1 MFQNL
6 ESRIGLV
13 LVFFLLM
20 IALISFL
27 GYRSIQQF
35 SRASQAIMEDNFQS
49 IRYAE
54 AMQRHFSQ
62 IHEFHVGNVFAEKK
76 PNEANFKPNPSYQN
90 ALLQF
95 EAQLLLAQKNITE
108 EKEQDLII
116 NLQKTYR
123 RYLVVFR
130 ETYNTS
136 TQNQDME
143 ENIRLAEVEFQPLQ
157 RKIREQI
164 NQLHDINMQAIAQK
178 TSYTQE
184 NGNSISFYLGLI
196 GTITLIVNILLM
208 IFLPSYLTK
217 PLNELNAGIQEI
229 IGGNYDQELT
239 VKFHQQDEVGK
250 LANSFN
256 ELVDKL
262 QNYDVPQL
270 AGLKQERQRIETL
283 VQLIDKATIILD
295 EHQKILHINPQA
307 LDLLDISDKDVIGTP
322 IFRWANENELASKMM
337 NDWAGDTSN
346 NPTHHQHQI
355 ETFIIHQNGKEET
368 YQKLTA
374 EIKCSSETEPELV
387 GYAIILAKISE

>member
-1 MFQNL
+1 
-6 ESRIGLV
+6 
-13 LVFFLLM
+13 M

-35 SRASQAIMEDNFQS
+35 SRASQAIMEDNILS

-76 PNEANFKPNPSYQN
+76 SGETNFKPNAPYQN

-108 EKEQDLII
+108 EKEQELIHQ
-116 NLQKTYR
+116 LQKTYR
-123 RYLVVFR
+123 RYLTVFR
-130 ETYNTS
+130 DAYNTS
-136 TQNQDME
+136 TQNRTME
-143 ENIRLAEVEFQPLQ
+143 ENIKLAEIEFQPLQ

-178 TSYTQE
+178 TGSTQE
-184 NGNSISFYLGLI
+184 NGNSVLFYLGLI
-196 GTITLIVNILLM
+196 GAITLIVNILLM

-217 PLNELNAGIQEI
+217 PLNDLNAGIQEI

-270 AGLKQERQRIETL
+270 ASLRQEKQRIETL
-283 VQLIDKATIILD
+283 IQLNDKATIILD
-295 EHQKILHINPQA
+295 EHQKILHINQPA
-307 LDLLDISDKDVIGTP
+307 LELLGVTDEEVIGTP
-322 IFRWANENELASKMM
+322 IFKWANENELASKMM
-337 NDWAGDTSN
+337 NDWAGHIN
-346 NPTHHQHQI
+346 IHHTRGAHQV
-355 ETFIIHQNGKEET
+355 ETFIVHQNGKEET
-368 YQKLTA
+368 FQKITA
-374 EIKCSSETEPELV
+374 EIKCPAENEPELI
-387 GYAIILAKISE
+387 GYAISLSKISD